1 MKVLI
6 RKAFLADRVL
16 QVMILGIF
24 LCIIVIFT
32 TVMYGRQ
39 MDREVE
45 SISASLTEM
54 QSLSSTMVNL
64 KNHVSSKEKRLGL
77 TKTAGPVSALEKI
90 LETLLMKASE
100 LKPLEKRK
108 LTDFFEEDAR
118 LEITDIDLNQIV
130 NLLYRIEQNP
140 APLKIKSAQLLT
152 GFEDSSKFTLTLTV
166 SLISK
171 S

>member
-32 TVMYGRQ
+32 TVIYGRQ

>member
-54 QSLSSTMVNL
+54 QSLSSTMVDL

-152 GFEDSSKFTLTLTV
+152 GFEDPSKFTLTLTV